1 MFIKLGDNGD
11 KKKAREYKN
20 YYERPRKMHCIF
32 INVERERMKQFLSF
46 SEDGPIKV
54 NYSRSKLGGGRESK
68 RDFV

>member
-32 INVERERMKQFLSF
+32 INAEKERERRAL
-46 SEDGPIKV
+46 
-54 NYSRSKLGGGRESK
+54 NGRRET
-68 RDFV
+68 FPG